1 MVLCRLTSIFVFL
14 SREPT
19 SGDMIQIAL
28 PGLTPDLLIPLGI
41 GDNAPL
47 DYVPRSPGSCSFAVS
62 LGVAP
67 HAETTIGAIQGNA
80 DGIEPTG
87 CGPTVVID
95 GATPRPVNTGTFL
108 SAGRDLSALTWGSDA
123 TTVYTQGMP
132 GMTFQPIS
140 SLTVSSTGIAFNTRS
155 TADTYLGFR
164 PHFDAGTGLIYS
176 DGGLV

>member
-95 GATPRPVNTGTFL
+95 GATPRPVNT
-108 SAGRDLSALTWGSDA
+108 
-123 TTVYTQGMP
+123 
-132 GMTFQPIS
+132 
-140 SLTVSSTGIAFNTRS
+140 
-155 TADTYLGFR
+155 
-164 PHFDAGTGLIYS
+164 
-176 DGGLV
+176 